1 MKKDNNNE
9 YLEEEKEVHP
19 SEEDSKKEKC
29 DCNCDCDDKC
39 DCGCDCE
46 DDCDCDDDCDCG
58 CKDGEKCHCHEH
70 DDKHGP
76 HDPECH
82 CHEHE
87 HECKC
92 EDHKHPHE
100 HKCECEEHGP
110 HHEHEHG
117 PHGHDENEPHHE
129 HEDKHGPHEHEPHHL
144 PPHELEAKA
153 RQYLEMAQRLQADF
167 DNYRKRVAEQLDFQK
182 QEGIRSVIEVFLPCL
197 DTFKEAKKSITD
209 EKILSGVEMIEDKIN
224 NALKTLNVEKIET
237 IGQKY
242 DHNLHEVVAVMK
254 DESKDDDIILD
265 EFQAGYKFNGK
276 VIRYAKVIV
285 NKL

>member
-58 CKDGEKCHCHEH
+58 CKDGEKCHC
-70 DDKHGP
+70 
-76 HDPECH
+76 
-82 CHEHE
+82 
-87 HECKC
+87 
-92 EDHKHPHE
+92 
-100 HKCECEEHGP
+100 
-110 HHEHEHG
+110 
-117 PHGHDENEPHHE
+117 
-129 HEDKHGPHEHEPHHL
+129 HEHEPHHL

>member
-1 MKKDNNNE
+1 MKKDKNKE
-9 YLEEEKEVHP
+9 YLEEEKDIRP
-19 SEEDSKKEKC
+19 AEENSDK
-29 DCNCDCDDKC
+29 NMCDCDCDCDEKC
-39 DCGCDCE
+39 NCGCDCE
-46 DDCDCDDDCDCG
+46 EECNCDEDCDCECDCDDDCDCG
-58 CKDGEKCHCHEH
+58 CKDGEKCHC
-70 DDKHGP
+70 DDEECKHHKP

-87 HECKC
+87 HECEC
-92 EDHKHPHE
+92 EKHKH
-100 HKCECEEHGP
+100 
-110 HHEHEHG
+110 HHEHE
-117 PHGHDENEPHHE
+117 PHDPHE
-129 HEDKHGPHEHEPHHL
+129 HEDHEHHCPHDHEPHHL

-182 QEGIRSVIEVFLPCL
+182 QEGIISVIEVFLPCL
-197 DTFKEAKKSITD
+197 DTFKEAKKSIVD
-209 EKILSGVEMIEDKIN
+209 EKVLSGVEMIETKIN

-254 DESKDDDIILD
+254 DESKEEDIILD